1 MASDLNADE
10 QRLRVAVLA
19 LLGQFPMVTQ
29 EGIHAAIVQM
39 KEIFLVEDIDI
50 EKLTRNIE
58 VCLNVFVGG
67 ISGAL
72 GDDRDHVEWLR
83 GKKSDITWKYWDRYK
98 HWLLYSENM
107 PPAVVDDLENTTD
120 AVLGRIEDP
129 VRPGAWDRR
138 GMVVGHVQS
147 GKTGHYTGLI
157 CKAVDAGYRL
167 IVVLAGADNGL
178 RAQTQLRVDE
188 GFLGFTMGY
197 GAGDQR
203 GRRVGVGLLR
213 EFPFENYD
221 PISLTKAAENG
232 DFKTTIAQGLGITPG
247 GGQPL
252 VLVVKKNS
260 TVLRNLYE
268 WAKAVKG
275 DERDGVHKIS
285 NVPILVIDD
294 ECDHAS
300 VNTRDTVYDF
310 ERNKEKGE
318 PTKINGWIRKILHMF
333 DQSTYVGY
341 TATPF
346 ANIFIYHQP
355 GLERDHFGEDLFPS
369 SFIICLPKSSDYM
382 GADKV
387 FGLREFANRGIAHQ
401 EGLPILR
408 PISDLDAWIPP
419 NHKTDWTPPPGQ
431 IPESLTKAMLSFV
444 LVCAARR
451 ARGQGKKH
459 NSMLIHL
466 SRLVDPQKEIVA
478 VIEREKNA
486 ITRAIRNSGGEPRP
500 LVQKLKEIWETDFLE
515 TTASFDDPN
524 LRTISWNEIN
534 ENLLAAVEKIE
545 VRLVNGKSEDSLNY
559 YENQEH
565 GVSVIAVGGA
575 KLSRGLTLEG
585 LSVSYFQR
593 TTKMYDT
600 LMQMGRWFGY
610 RNGYADLCRLF
621 TTQELIT
628 WYRDIAEA
636 TEELYYQ
643 FEEMRIINATPKE
656 FGLKVAKSPENLLI
670 TAKVKMRNTTPL
682 KLSYEGNNPS
692 YRAFKAE
699 SISQCESATRELAR
713 WSVENGV
720 KDESEAASH
729 VFLELPSSGVLRF
742 MKDFYPYP
750 GITTADPKLI
760 NEYIETC
767 NKVGELVKWTVAFVS
782 LSRASG
788 SDIDF
793 EGMPIKL
800 QDRKGKKVSDSDRY
814 VGSLWS
820 ATDERFGLTHEELKK
835 AEEENGG
842 EISGVGSGV
851 KFRRGR
857 NKEHG
862 LLVIYLIDPN
872 GSFIGS
878 DEPNN
883 FSKHLFIPTFAFSFP
898 FSKTAPG
905 IDYVVRNDYWTTEDE
920 EDDDGEGI

>member
-1 MASDLNADE
+1 MGSELNPDE

-19 LLGQFPMVTQ
+19 LLGRLPVVTQ
-29 EGIHAAIVQM
+29 AEIHAAIVQM
-39 KEIFLVEDIDI
+39 KDIFLVEDVDI

-83 GKKSDITWKYWDRYK
+83 GKKSEIEWKYWDRYK
-98 HWLLYSENM
+98 HWLLYTKNM
-107 PPAVVDDLENTTD
+107 PPAVVDDLEDTTD
-120 AVLGRIEDP
+120 AVLGRIENP
-129 VRPGAWDRR
+129 ERPGSWDRR

-197 GAGDQR
+197 GAGEQR

-213 EFPFENYD
+213 EFPWENYD
-221 PISLTKAAENG
+221 PISLTKATDDG
-232 DFKTTIAQGLGITPG
+232 DFKTSIAQGLGIQPG
-247 GGQPL
+247 GAQPL
-252 VLVVKKNS
+252 VLVVKKN
-260 TVLRNLYE
+260 TVVLRNLYE

-275 DERDGVHKIS
+275 EERDGVHKIS
-285 NVPILVIDD
+285 NVPVLIIDD

-310 ERNKEKGE
+310 ERSKEKGE

-355 GLERDHFGEDLFPS
+355 GLERDHFGEDLFPR

-408 PISDLDAWIPP
+408 PISDLDGWIPP
-419 NHKTDWTPPPGQ
+419 NHKRDWTPPPGR
-431 IPESLTKAMLSFV
+431 IPESLARAMLSFV

-451 ARGQGKKH
+451 ARGQGREH

-466 SRLVDPQKEIVA
+466 SRLVEPQKEIVA
-478 VIEREKNA
+478 VIEREMNL

-500 LVQKLKEIWETDFLE
+500 VVQQLREIWETDFLE
-515 TTASFDDPN
+515 TTATFDDPN
-524 LRTISWNEIN
+524 LRAISWNEVH
-534 ENLLAAVEKIE
+534 ENLLVAAEKIE
-545 VRLVNGKSEDSLNY
+545 IRLINGKSEDSLNY
-559 YENQEH
+559 YENQDH
-565 GVSVIAVGGA
+565 GVSVVAIGGA

-610 RNGYADLCRLF
+610 RNGYIDLCRLF
-621 TTQELIT
+621 TTRELVT

-643 FEEMRIINATPKE
+643 FEEMRILNATPKD

-692 YRAFKAE
+692 YRTFKAD
-699 SISQCESATRELAR
+699 SIPQCETATRELAR
-713 WSVENGV
+713 WAVGSGV
-720 KDESEAASH
+720 REKSEVGSH
-729 VFLELPSSGVLRF
+729 VFQNLSSSGVLKF
-742 MKDFYPYP
+742 LKDYYPYP
-750 GITTADPKLI
+750 GITTADPQLI
-760 NEYIETC
+760 KEYIEAC
-767 NKVGELVKWTVAFVS
+767 NKVGELSKWTVAFIS
-782 LSRASG
+782 LNREKG
-788 SDIDF
+788 YDIEF
-793 EGMPIKL
+793 EGMKIKL
-800 QDRKGKKVSDSDRY
+800 QDRSGRKVSESDRY

-820 ATDERFGLTHEELKK
+820 ASDEKIGLSDEELRE
-835 AEEENGG
+835 AELENGG
-842 EISGVGSGV
+842 EISGRGSGV
-851 KFRRGR
+851 KFRRLR
-857 NKEHG
+857 KKDCG
-862 LLVIYLIDPN
+862 LLVVYFIDPN
-872 GSFIGS
+872 GSFIGQ
-878 DEPNN
+878 DDPNN
-883 FSKHLFIPTFAFSFP
+883 FAKYKFVPAFAFSFP
-898 FSKTAPG
+898 FSTTAPG
-905 IDYVVRNDYWTTEDE
+905 IDYVVRNDFWTSEDE
-920 EDDDGEGI
+920 DDEEGF